1 MRVVLSI
8 SFFFLALISV
18 AQETNIKLGE
28 VEKNLLE
35 QEEHEMDKDADAA
48 ILYKKERLRYDYDG
62 KNGFKYIRDVHLRI
76 KVYKKAGL
84 DWGTLR
90 IPLYDSGTAA
100 QTFYG
105 AKGYT
110 FNIEEGKVTKDKLDK
125 DGIFTEN
132 INKYSNQISITMP
145 NVKVGSIIDLEY
157 QIGSDL
163 IGYMNPFVIQYGV
176 PVNEVDI
183 KVDVPEYFNFKKH
196 IKGFYPV
203 AVQEVLKSRRIN
215 YQYKEE
221 QTESVAFSDVNR
233 RPEFKRS
240 TLNFMET
247 SYVLAAK
254 DIPAMKEENFTDNI
268 NNYRSA
274 IFFEL
279 ESTKFPNYGYKMY
292 SQTWEDVAGAIY
304 RYDDFGGEIDEDRV
318 FRKEVDVLIE
328 SHKGKPELAGAIFNF
343 VKSKMVWNGYYGVGC
358 ENGIKNA
365 FEKGK
370 GNVADINLMLTSML
384 RYAGFNANPVLV
396 STKDHGIPLFP
407 TMDGFNYV
415 IAAIELEQGYLL
427 LDATENIL
435 GINQL
440 PVRAINWSGRLVRE
454 DGTSK
459 SVSLIPEQI
468 SEKNIFMN
476 VEFQEDGKVDGKM
489 QTRFTNHLAYEY
501 RKEVGSK
508 TKEQLKDYIS
518 AIYDGTEI
526 EKLENENLKNSNAQ
540 LTETLEFTKD
550 GVMEI
555 IGDRAY
561 FSPMLFLANK
571 ENPFKMEKRE
581 YPIDLD
587 YSKKEKVTI
596 NFSIP
601 SGFAIESI
609 PESMALGLP
618 DDQGT
623 FNYTIRQNGSNIQL
637 VCIKETKS
645 AMLSPILY
653 EPLREFYEQ
662 VVQKENDKVVLVKTK
677 S

>member
-1 MRVVLSI
+1 
-8 SFFFLALISV
+8 
-18 AQETNIKLGE
+18 
-28 VEKNLLE
+28 
-35 QEEHEMDKDADAA
+35 
-48 ILYKKERLRYDYDG
+48 
-62 KNGFKYIRDVHLRI
+62 
-76 KVYKKAGL
+76 
-84 DWGTLR
+84 
-90 IPLYDSGTAA
+90 
-100 QTFYG
+100 
-105 AKGYT
+105 
-110 FNIEEGKVTKDKLDK
+110 
-125 DGIFTEN
+125 
-132 INKYSNQISITMP
+132 
-145 NVKVGSIIDLEY
+145 
-157 QIGSDL
+157 
-163 IGYMNPFVIQYGV
+163 
-176 PVNEVDI
+176 
-183 KVDVPEYFNFKKH
+183 
-196 IKGFYPV
+196 
-203 AVQEVLKSRRIN
+203 
-215 YQYKEE
+215 
-221 QTESVAFSDVNR
+221 
-233 RPEFKRS
+233 
-240 TLNFMET
+240 
-247 SYVLAAK
+247 
-254 DIPAMKEENFTDNI
+254 AMKEENFTDNI